1 MIQGNFKNITE
12 TTKDNGQYSVL
23 LSKMQLTEIKDHD
36 KRMINRY
43 GDIITADSDF
53 F

>member
-12 TTKDNGQYSVL
+12 TTKDNEQYSV

-36 KRMINRY
+36 KRTINGY
-43 GDIITADSDF
+43 GDIITADLDF